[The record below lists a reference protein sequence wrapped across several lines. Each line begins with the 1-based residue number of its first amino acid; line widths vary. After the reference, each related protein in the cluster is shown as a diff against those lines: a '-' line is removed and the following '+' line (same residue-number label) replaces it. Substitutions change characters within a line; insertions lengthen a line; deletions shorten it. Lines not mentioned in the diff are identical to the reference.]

1 MTMPESIHYI
11 DAKGRVIRAIT
22 RVTTFVKASGDYNN
36 DRTNIGKQA
45 KIKQMLS
52 EKEIRRCV
60 NEDIQTMETAVG
72 QATAPID
79 VTDNKCSSSLIN
91 SFEDLFY
98 ELAAFAD
105 IHQFSLSPVAE
116 MSQSFASSTAQQS
129 GTFGNLSYVQLPK
142 RKFPTFSGVITE

>member
-11 DAKGRVIRAIT
+11 NAKGRVLRAIT

-36 DRTNIGKQA
+36 DRTNIGIQA
-45 KIKQMLS
+45 KIKLMLS
-52 EKEIRRCV
+52 ELKEIRRCV
-60 NEDIQTMETAVG
+60 NKDIQIMETAVG

-105 IHQFSLSPVAE
+105 IHQFPLSPVAE
-116 MSQSFASSTAQQS
+116 M
-129 GTFGNLSYVQLPK
+129 TFNSEMFTIQ
-142 RKFPTFSGVITE
+142 